1 MKEQKINTKVGVF
14 VFLGVMLLVISIFAI
29 SGDQV
34 LFADQYRLKTK
45 FKHVTG
51 LGPGSV
57 VQVLGFPVGNVESI
71 EFDKDSTDLVVTL
84 RLYSEFQ
91 NKITKGSIAD
101 VRTKGALGDK
111 YIYIEPGDSDLVL
124 KEGEFVAANS
134 EEDFL
139 SMISSQASEIDR
151 VFSILKKLDQILT
164 DVNGEGQVKEMMTG
178 FKDTAGEL
186 KLIAKDL
193 RSVTKSFN
201 DNQTGTEI
209 SIAAK
214 RLNNVL
220 DKIDK
225 GEGTLGALINDSSLH
240 DSLKRLLGAK
250 SYNNTLKAVI
260 RTSIQEN
267 EKE

>member
-1 MKEQKINTKVGVF
+1 
-14 VFLGVMLLVISIFAI
+14 
-29 SGDQV
+29 
-34 LFADQYRLKTK
+34 
-45 FKHVTG
+45 
-51 LGPGSV
+51 
-57 VQVLGFPVGNVESI
+57 
-71 EFDKDSTDLVVTL
+71 
-84 RLYSEFQ
+84 
-91 NKITKGSIAD
+91 
-101 VRTKGALGDK
+101 
-111 YIYIEPGDSDLVL
+111 
-124 KEGEFVAANS
+124 
-134 EEDFL
+134 
-139 SMISSQASEIDR
+139 MISSQASEIDR

-209 SIAAK
+209 SVAAK